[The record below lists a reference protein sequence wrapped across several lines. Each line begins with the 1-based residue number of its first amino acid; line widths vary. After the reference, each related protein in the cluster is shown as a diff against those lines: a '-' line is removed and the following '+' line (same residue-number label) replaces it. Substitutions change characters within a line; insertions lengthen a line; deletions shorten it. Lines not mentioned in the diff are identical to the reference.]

1 MQALESIGFVLGTT
15 YRKVSQSLAYHLK
28 EHDITPEQWSVLYY
42 VCAQEGM
49 NQKEL
54 ASHVFKDQPTTA
66 RILDVLHR
74 KNLIRKEM
82 DPQDRRAFL
91 VYPLPAGRE
100 LMEKIYAIEQK
111 HNQDLTNLLTPE
123 QFKELHHLLHL
134 LRNKLEPHAE
144 DTPEVPRHKN

>member
-1 MQALESIGFVLGTT
+1 MKELESIGFVLGTT
-15 YRKVSQSLAYHLK
+15 YRKVSQSLACHLK

-74 KNLIRKEM
+74 KNLIRKET

-91 VYPLPAGRE
+91 VYPHPAGRE
-100 LMEKIYAIEQK
+100 LMEKLYTIEQN
-111 HNQDLTNLLTPE
+111 HNQDLTDLLTPD

-134 LRNKLEPHAE
+134 LREKLDVHPE
-144 DTPEVPRHKN
+144 DTH